1 MVIAVVGWAGAALLL
16 GAYALVSA
24 GRLAGG
30 GLTFQLMNLGGAAGL
45 AINSAVNGAWPSV
58 ALNLVWIAV
67 GAVTLA
73 APAAGPRPAGAQCR
87 VRVPATRYPDGLGVP
102 ARADLS
108 SSGGV
113 GQRPPT

>member
-1 MVIAVVGWAGAALLL
+1 MGGLVIAVVGWVGAALLL

-67 GAVTLA
+67 GAVTSC
-73 APAAGPRPAGAQCR
+73 AGRSATPGRCQVSSEGAR
-87 VRVPATRYPDGLGVP
+87 
-102 ARADLS
+102 
-108 SSGGV
+108 
-113 GQRPPT
+113 

>member
-1 MVIAVVGWAGAALLL
+1 MGGLVIAVVGWAGAALLL

-58 ALNLVWIAV
+58 ALNLVWIA
-67 GAVTLA
+67 A
-73 APAAGPRPAGAQCR
+73 AAGPRPAGAQCR
-87 VRVPATRYPDGLGVP
+87 VRVSATRYPERLGVP

>member
-1 MVIAVVGWAGAALLL
+1 MGGVVIAVVGWAGAALLL

-67 GAVTLA
+67 GAVTLLR
-73 APAAGPRPAGAQCR
+73 RPLGRARQ
-87 VRVPATRYPDGLGVP
+87 VPSVE
-102 ARADLS
+102 
-108 SSGGV
+108 
-113 GQRPPT
+113 

>member
-67 GAVTLA
+67 RRRDPRCAGRWA
-73 APAAGPRPAGAQCR
+73 APGRCPVSSEGARDQ
-87 VRVPATRYPDGLGVP
+87 V
-102 ARADLS
+102 S
-108 SSGGV
+108 
-113 GQRPPT
+113 

>member
-1 MVIAVVGWAGAALLL
+1 MGGLVIAVVGWTGAALLL

-30 GLTFQLMNLGGAAGL
+30 GLAFQLMNLGGAAGL

-58 ALNLVWIAV
+58 GLNLVWIAV

-73 APAAGPRPAGAQCR
+73 RRPLGRARQ
-87 VRVPATRYPDGLGVP
+87 VPGVE
-102 ARADLS
+102 
-108 SSGGV
+108 
-113 GQRPPT
+113 

>member
-73 APAAGPRPAGAQCR
+73 APAARAAPGRCPVSSEGA
-87 VRVPATRYPDGLGVP
+87 PDQV
-102 ARADLS
+102 S
-108 SSGGV
+108 
-113 GQRPPT
+113 